1 MDLHSGGERPTKRPS
16 TGGSDEDRL
25 TSLPDDLLRL
35 ILRGLPSTADAAQTS
50 LLSRRWVCLWAGIPE
65 IWFRGPVVPGRVHA
79 ALAAYAA
86 HAGPPILALS
96 IVTDAPVDEEAVGI
110 IELPCLENATKIQMR
125 LGCLGL
131 APPDSGV
138 FARLETLLLNNVR
151 FHGER
156 ELSEAVS
163 SARCPSLRRLTVR
176 GARGLRNL
184 LIRSESL
191 VALML
196 AHPRGL
202 RRLMVVAP
210 VLHVQLLFLRP
221 QGKGEARCQNQC
233 PKVGE
238 TQVGRPISAELHT
251 EGTSPRTRH
260 QLHCLR
266 T

>member
-163 SARCPSLRRLTVR
+163 SPRCPSLRRLTVR

-233 PKVGE
+233 PKVWRGK
-238 TQVGRPISAELHT
+238 LDLYH
-251 EGTSPRTRH
+251 
-260 QLHCLR
+260 
-266 T
+266 